1 MEEPSK
7 EFLANLPVYDVYQD
21 LDETEISRME
31 NESNMDSH
39 IRVGTIWDG
48 NGSVTAIIREDA
60 SRRPRCHFNG
70 KIYYK
75 LTDYYSG
82 VRVRIYD
89 PNNK

>member
-1 MEEPSK
+1 MEPTK
-7 EFLANLPVYDVYQD
+7 EFLDALPVYDVYQD

-31 NESNMDSH
+31 NEAEMDSH

-48 NGSVTAIIREDA
+48 NGSVVQIIRADA
-60 SRRPRCHFNG
+60 KSLSRCHFNG

-75 LTDYYSG
+75 LNDDYDG

-89 PNNK
+89 PNKK

>member
-31 NESNMDSH
+31 NEDDMDSH

-48 NGSVTAIIREDA
+48 NGSVSQIIRADA
-60 SRRPRCHFNG
+60 KSLSRCHFNG

-75 LTDYYSG
+75 ITDDYSDIS
-82 VRVRIYD
+82 VRVYD
-89 PNNK
+89 PNKK